1 LRQETTEEILEKEL
15 SKRLKESKREIV
27 AKHDS
32 RKFFKD
38 IIIKLISQIDLLN
51 LFPLVIRWGRGY
63 REFNHS

>member
-1 LRQETTEEILEKEL
+1 LRQETNEDIPEKEL

-38 IIIKLISQIDLLN
+38 IIIKLISQIDLSN
-51 LFPLVIRWGRGY
+51 LSLSSYQRGRGY
-63 REFNHS
+63 RESNHS